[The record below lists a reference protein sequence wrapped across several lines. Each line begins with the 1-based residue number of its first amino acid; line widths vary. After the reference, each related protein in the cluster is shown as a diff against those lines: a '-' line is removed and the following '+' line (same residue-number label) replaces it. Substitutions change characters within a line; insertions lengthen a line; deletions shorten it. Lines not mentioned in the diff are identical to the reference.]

1 MVDIASLAIK
11 IDTSDLTKGEQAL
24 DKLAAKGAKA
34 EAAADGVA
42 RAFDDAA
49 GKVGAVGTASTGA
62 ASGADKLS
70 DAAKRQA
77 AFVKQ
82 AGISAGQYQQA
93 MRMLPMQLTDVATSL
108 ASGMPAWMV
117 AIQQGGQVR
126 DSFGGIGNAAKAVV
140 STINPVAL
148 AIGGVAAAAGAL
160 LIAFEQGRAE
170 ARAYSQA
177 IILTGNAAG
186 TSANALT
193 GMAEAIDEVAGTQR
207 NAAAVLAEVAG
218 TGKFAAEQIQSIATA
233 AIVMEQATGRAVS
246 DTVKEFARLADEPA
260 AASAKLNEQYNFLT
274 ASVYRQIRALEDSG
288 RATEAA
294 KLATDTYA
302 QVVQERAAAIDANL
316 GTLQRGWIGVKEAA
330 AEAWDAMLDIGRQGT
345 LEDQLSEAQAAL
357 ARNRNMQFRSFDDD
371 YQAKEYEQ
379 RIAYL
384 QEQLKKQAGAAAEG
398 EQAAV
403 TEAGIAASQALDSAL
418 KSNATSAQKLAAE
431 LKQIDTN
438 AAAAA
443 KAGIAYTSEQIE
455 SLKSSA
461 REQYKDAEPE
471 GDRYLDNLR
480 RQADLHG
487 VASEAARVRYDIERG
502 ALGELTAEQQK
513 SLISAAE
520 ELDAK
525 RASTDAAKEAE
536 AAAKRQGQQLEQLR
550 AQQDSYVAG
559 LEKQAATLGMSAV
572 EARQYEVAE
581 RGLTG
586 ALRERAEA
594 SIAAIAAAEKQRDY
608 QSLVQEL
615 RTDEERL
622 NDQLRERLALLD
634 SMPSLSAGDRQRV
647 TGRAVDAAFQE
658 APEFG
663 GIDASVGGPFGELNK
678 VNDAERELEDWY
690 ARQTEMLA
698 TYRQE
703 RSDLNAE
710 WDAQELQLKQEHET
724 ALAGIEQARQL
735 AQLAGAET
743 TFGNLADLAR
753 QFAGEQSGIYRAM
766 FVAQKAAAI
775 AQAAISIQQ
784 GIAMAAAN
792 PWPINLAAMATVAAS
807 TAGLVGNIMAIGM
820 AHDGIDNI
828 PREGTWLL
836 DKGERVVDRR
846 TNGDLKDFLSSQGGQ
861 QQQVPSQT
869 FHMSFPGITDARE
882 ARPATAQAARQFARA
897 AQRAQRYS

>member
-11 IDTSDLTKGEQAL
+11 IDTSDVAKGEQAL

-49 GKVGAVGTASTGA
+49 GKVGAVGTASAGA
-62 ASGADKLS
+62 ASSADKLS
-70 DAAKRQA
+70 EAAKRQA

-177 IILTGNAAG
+177 LILTGNASG
-186 TSANALT
+186 TSANALA
-193 GMAEAIDEVAGTQR
+193 GMAEAIDQVAGTQR

-218 TGKFAAEQIQSIATA
+218 TGKFAAEQIQGIATA

-260 AASAKLNEQYNFLT
+260 AASAKLNEQYNYLT

-294 KLATDTYA
+294 KLATETYA
-302 QVVQERAAAIDANL
+302 QAVQERAAAIDANL
-316 GTLQRGWIGVKEAA
+316 GTLERGWLGVKAAA
-330 AEAWDAMLDIGRQGT
+330 AEAWDAMLDIGRAGT

-357 ARNRNMQFRSFDDD
+357 ERNRNLRFRSFDDD
-371 YQAKEYEQ
+371 YQATEYEQ
-379 RIAYL
+379 KIAYL
-384 QEQLKKQAGAAAEG
+384 QAQLKKEQGAATEG
-398 EQAAV
+398 EDAAV
-403 TEAGIAASQALDSAL
+403 TQAGIAASRALDSGL
-418 KSNATSAQKLAAE
+418 KSNASNAQKLAAE
-431 LKQIDTN
+431 LKQIDAN

-455 SLKSSA
+455 SLKAAA
-461 REQYKDAEPE
+461 REQYKEAEPQSE
-471 GDRYLDNLR
+471 RYLDNLR

-502 ALGELTAEQQK
+502 DLGELTAEQQK

-525 RASTDAAKEAE
+525 RASTEAAKEAE

-550 AQQDSYVAG
+550 AQQENYVAG
-559 LEKQAATLGMSAV
+559 LEKQAATLGLSAV

-608 QSLVQEL
+608 QALVKEL
-615 RTDEERL
+615 RTDEEAL
-622 NDQLRERLALLD
+622 TDQLRER
-634 SMPSLSAGDRQRV
+634 V
-647 TGRAVDAAFQE
+647 AVLDAAKVSADEYADAITRATRQAIDE
-658 APEFG
+658 APKFG
-663 GIDASVGGPFGELNK
+663 GLDASVSGAAGEL
-678 VNDAERELEDWY
+678 VRVAE
-690 ARQTEMLA
+690 
-698 TYRQE
+698 
-703 RSDLNAE
+703 AE
-710 WDAQELQLKQEHET
+710 AELQKWYQTQLDEQRAFLDEKLVNEETYAARVQEINQQNSER
-724 ALAGIEQARQL
+724 LGEIQA
-735 AQLAGAET
+735 A
-743 TFGNLADLAR
+743 
-753 QFAGEQSGIYRAM
+753 Y
-766 FVAQKAAAI
+766 KAATLGVFAEVTG
-775 AQAAISIQQ
+775 QAADMLKGLGDDGSAAYKALFLANKAAS
-784 GIAMAAAN
+784 IAMAIVNTEEAATKA
-792 PWPINLAAMATVAAS
+792 LAIDPTGLMSAITRAAGYAS
-807 TAGLVGNIMAIGM
+807 VGIMAGTTIAGM

-846 TNGDLKDFLSSQGGQ
+846 TNGDLKQFLSQQSQPAASGPIQ
-861 QQQVPSQT
+861 ITVHQ
-869 FHMSFPGITDARE
+869 PGVTNARE
-882 ARPATAQAARQFARA
+882 ARESSAAAARRISRA
-897 AQRAQRYS
+897 VHGAGRYS